1 MRIFD
6 LPITPAMSVRISKNA
21 TIVDRILVST
31 SIVYFLLYSILPL
44 HYAVICAISFLIIT
58 ELLGSISQSLLS
70 MSEQIRL
77 SAILSAALQ
86 PKMSEN
92 WTESSKIFENLDA
105 QVDLNHLDE
114 TSYIGMQLSQ
124 FNKIQSERD
133 FDLLGFSVV
142 FVAPSLLGFVCNI
155 YLW

>member
-31 SIVYFLLYSILPL
+31 SIVYFLLYSILPPY
-44 HYAVICAISFLIIT
+44 YAVICAISFLIIT

-92 WTESSKIFENLDA
+92 LTESSKIFENLDA

-114 TSYIGMQLSQ
+114 TSYIGIQLSQ
-124 FNKIQSERD
+124 FNKVQSERD